1 MRCLQCSLR
10 LEEAKL
16 CVGNI
21 VLSAKLR
28 ALMEVS
34 ESINTDEAYDSCSVV
49 TPLLSEVLQRKIGCS
64 SMPEAV
70 PVLQPTCCFCAG
82 RNMDTC
88 PCG

>member
-16 CVGNI
+16 GVCNI

-34 ESINTDEAYDSCSVV
+34 ES
-49 TPLLSEVLQRKIGCS
+49 KH
-64 SMPEAV
+64 
-70 PVLQPTCCFCAG
+70 
-82 RNMDTC
+82 
-88 PCG
+88 